1 VCGHHTLS
9 RKHVVRAHYERFTPY
24 VSSLVCVI
32 CPKCQNVMQ
41 TVDRNGIHIEQCQGC
56 RGIFLDRGELEQM
69 AGAEQRYHQQ
79 MAPPAM
85 YRGDSAPPY
94 RGGHSGGHHNDSAP
108 PYGYGRGRGDSPPPY
123 GRGHGDSPPPYGH
136 GGHKRKRRSFLED
149 LFD

>member
-1 VCGHHTLS
+1 MWFGRIPDS
-9 RKHVVRAHYERFTPY
+9 

-32 CPKCQNVMQ
+32 CPKCQNVMA

-69 AGAEQRYHQQ
+69 VGAEQRYHQQ
-79 MAPPAM
+79 MAPPPPM

-94 RGGHSGGHHNDSAP
+94 RGGGQYKDSAP
-108 PYGYGRGRGDSPPPY
+108 PYGYGRGH
-123 GRGHGDSPPPYGH
+123 HGDSPPPY
-136 GGHKRKRRSFLED
+136 GHKRKRRSFLED

>member
-1 VCGHHTLS
+1 
-9 RKHVVRAHYERFTPY
+9 
-24 VSSLVCVI
+24 
-32 CPKCQNVMQ
+32 MQ

-69 AGAEQRYHQQ
+69 VGAEQRYHQQ
-79 MAPPAM
+79 AAAPPPM

-94 RGGHSGGHHNDSAP
+94 RGGQAGGHSGGYKDSAP
-108 PYGYGRGRGDSPPPY
+108 PYGY

-136 GGHKRKRRSFLED
+136 GGQRRKKRSFLED